1 CVHVKHCYKS
11 VSIYPELFPVMLSR
25 DTQLVPFTAV
35 PDESGSHADICH
47 STKHW
52 TRWENQLPPQPKLRR
67 WITAKD
73 GTHYEM
79 YGNFRTPDL
88 DDIRCQVGRHTLV
101 FCGFSHEPG
110 TGLPGVFAE
119 RGKRTGGNS
128 HPVLHWLLLG
138 HVEQF

>member
-1 CVHVKHCYKS
+1 MPTS
-11 VSIYPELFPVMLSR
+11 VIRPSIGIS
-25 DTQLVPFTAV
+25 
-35 PDESGSHADICH
+35 
-47 STKHW
+47 
-52 TRWENQLPPQPKLRR
+52 RWENQLPPQPKLRR

-138 HVEQF
+138 HVEQFEFCRPLIFGETTDPERGVVSVQFLNRLP

>member
-1 CVHVKHCYKS
+1 
-11 VSIYPELFPVMLSR
+11 
-25 DTQLVPFTAV
+25 
-35 PDESGSHADICH
+35 
-47 STKHW
+47 
-52 TRWENQLPPQPKLRR
+52 
-67 WITAKD
+67 
-73 GTHYEM
+73 M

-110 TGLPGVFAE
+110 TGLAGVFAE

-138 HVEQF
+138 HVEQFEFCRPLIFGETTDPERGVVSLCSS